1 MSIELSPG
9 QAAYVNGQIALMN
22 CRMQG
27 MIAENAHQLAV
38 GNGIYYAESAF
49 TALEREFEGTIG
61 HNAII
66 EMSRSNS

>member
-1 MSIELSPG
+1 MSIQLSEG

-22 CRMQG
+22 CRRAG
-27 MIAENAHQLAV
+27 MEAENQHRVSHGLSVAY
-38 GNGIYYAESAF
+38 GDDAF
-49 TALEREFEGTIG
+49 LALEREFEGTIG